1 MKSRTMLVVALALT
15 SLACTTGEGEGR
27 VYSKQLFVENCWD
40 GEFDLQPSFFGG
52 NPFREQALVIRVQRG
67 DNLKEVSDGLNVLIS
82 DLQAVRNGQLGQAIK
97 VGPPPGI
104 VETFEADPSP
114 VTLILYLHD
123 SCHEQNGTLY
133 SVEGTITFS
142 SLFSGDP
149 NEDDADDRLTE
160 AEFSVEFVN
169 PGDYGALVLKE
180 GEVRTSMV
188 EGEFS
193 FFFQRGQP
201 AQPFP

>member
-1 MKSRTMLVVALALT
+1 MKSRTMLAVALGLA
-15 SLACTTGEGEGR
+15 SLACTTGEGEGE
-27 VYSKQLFVENCWD
+27 VKSEQLFVEDCWD
-40 GEFDLQPSFFGG
+40 GGFDLQPSFFGG
-52 NPFREQALVIRVQRG
+52 NPFREQSLVIRVQRG

-82 DLQAVRNGQLGQAIK
+82 DLQAVRNGQLGQTIR
-97 VGPPPGI
+97 VGRPPGI
-104 VETFEADPSP
+104 VNTFEADPSP

-123 SCHEQNGTLY
+123 TCHEQNGTLY
-133 SVEGTITFS
+133 SVGGTITFS

-169 PGDYGALVLKE
+169 PGDYGALVLGD
-180 GEVRTSMV
+180 GEVRTSIV
-188 EGEFS
+188 EGWFR